1 MHPYNHTLKHYARRL
16 RTNMTDSEQRLWARL
31 RSKNLLGVQF
41 YRQKPLGNYIVD
53 FYAPRAGLVIE
64 IDGSQHLEG
73 EHAAKDTQR
82 DAYLVRQGLQ
92 VLRFSNMQVLQALDE
107 VVEIIYRVMA
117 ARIAG
122 RQ

>member
-1 MHPYNHTLKHYARRL
+1 MRPYNHTLKHHARRL

-31 RSKNLLGVQF
+31 RSKNLLGGQF

-53 FYAPRAGLVIE
+53 FYAPMAGLVIE

-92 VLRFSNMQVLQALDE
+92 VLRFSNIQVLQALDE
-107 VVEIIYRVMA
+107 VVEIIYRVIA

-122 RQ
+122 EQ

>member
-1 MHPYNHTLKHYARRL
+1 M
-16 RTNMTDSEQRLWARL
+16 
-31 RSKNLLGVQF
+31 
-41 YRQKPLGNYIVD
+41 
-53 FYAPRAGLVIE
+53 AGLVIE

-92 VLRFSNMQVLQALDE
+92 VLRFSNIQVLQALDE
-107 VVEIIYRVMA
+107 VVEIIYRVIA

-122 RQ
+122 EQ